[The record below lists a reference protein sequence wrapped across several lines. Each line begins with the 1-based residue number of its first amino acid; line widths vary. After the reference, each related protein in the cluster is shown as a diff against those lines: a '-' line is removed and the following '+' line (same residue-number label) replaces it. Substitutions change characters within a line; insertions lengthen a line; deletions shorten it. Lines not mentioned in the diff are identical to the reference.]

1 MPTSYQMPVFAPL
14 PVAFTRGEGAWLWDA
29 QGRKYLDALAG
40 VAVCGLGHA
49 NPEITAAICD
59 QAGKLLHTSNW
70 YEIPLQAELAERL
83 CQRAGMD
90 NAFFCNSGAEAN
102 EAAIKLARL
111 YGHQKKILNPTIIVT
126 DGSFHGRTLA
136 TLSAS
141 GNRKIQAGF
150 EPLVTG
156 FSRVPYN
163 DLDAVRV
170 VAENNKDVVAI
181 LVEPIMGVGGIQIPD
196 PGYLKG
202 LRTICDE
209 RGWLLML
216 DEIQTGMC
224 RTGKWFAFEHEGIKP
239 DVLTLAKGLGNGV
252 PIGACLARGAAAQ
265 VFKPGSHGSTFS
277 GNPLV
282 CRVGLT
288 VLDILER
295 GKFEKRALDLGTHI
309 LNGLKK
315 SLDGIAGVKEV
326 RGQGLMLAVEL
337 DRPCKEIL
345 TLALE
350 RGLLLNIT
358 ADSVVRLLPPLILS
372 DAEADQIVGSVAG
385 CVQDFLASNVPQ
397 TAQAPAM
404 DGGSAGREAVPTGTN
419 AGAVVPP

>member
-1 MPTSYQMPVFAPL
+1 MPLLDPL
-14 PVAFTRGEGAWLWDA
+14 PVAFAHGAGAWLTDT
-29 QGRKYLDALAG
+29 QGRKYLDALSG

-49 NPEITAAICD
+49 HPEITQAICD

-70 YEIPLQAELAERL
+70 YEVPLQAELAERL
-83 CQRAGMD
+83 CKKSGME

-111 YGHQKKILNPTIIVT
+111 YGHQRKVVSPTIIVT

-170 VAENNKDVVAI
+170 VAENNKDIVAV
-181 LVEPIMGVGGIQIPD
+181 LVEPITGEGGIQIPD
-196 PGYLKG
+196 AGYLKG
-202 LRTICDE
+202 LREICDE

-216 DEIQTGMC
+216 DEIQSGMC
-224 RTGKWFAFEHEGIKP
+224 RTGKWFAFAHEAIKP

-288 VLDILER
+288 VLEILER
-295 GKFEKRALDLGTHI
+295 GKFEKRAAELGARI

-315 SLDGIAGVKEV
+315 SLDGAVGVKDI
-326 RGQGLMLAVEL
+326 RGKGLMLAVEL

-350 RGLLLNIT
+350 RGLLLNVT

-372 DAEADQIVGSVAG
+372 DAEADQIVSGVG
-385 CVQDFLASNVPQ
+385 ECVRSFLAGSELK
-397 TAQAPAM
+397 TA
-404 DGGSAGREAVPTGTN
+404 
-419 AGAVVPP
+419 

>member
-1 MPTSYQMPVFAPL
+1 MPTNYQMPVFAPL
-14 PVAFTRGEGAWLWDA
+14 PVAFAHGAGAWLTDT
-29 QGRKYLDALAG
+29 QGRKYLDALSG

-49 NPEITAAICD
+49 HPEITQAICD

-70 YEIPLQAELAERL
+70 YEVPLQAELAERL
-83 CQRAGMD
+83 CKRAGMD

-170 VAENNKDVVAI
+170 VAENNKDIVAI
-181 LVEPIMGVGGIQIPD
+181 LVEPITGEGGIQIPD
-196 PGYLKG
+196 ANYLKG
-202 LRTICDE
+202 LRAICDE

-216 DEIQTGMC
+216 DEIQTGLC
-224 RTGKWFAFEHEGIKP
+224 RTGKWFAFEHAGIKP
-239 DVLTLAKGLGNGV
+239 DVLSLAKGLGNGV

-265 VFKPGSHGSTFS
+265 VFKPGTHGSTFS

-288 VLDILER
+288 VLDILGR
-295 GKFEKRALDLGTHI
+295 GKFEKRAAELGKRI
-309 LNGLKK
+309 LTGLQK
-315 SLDGIAGVKEV
+315 SLDAVAGVKEI

-350 RGLLLNIT
+350 RGLLLNVT
-358 ADSVVRLLPPLILS
+358 ADSVIRLLPPLILS
-372 DAEADQIVGSVAG
+372 DAEADQIVSGVSQ
-385 CVQDFLASNVPQ
+385 CVHSFLASSAPKS
-397 TAQAPAM
+397 AQAPAM
-404 DGGSAGREAVPTGTN
+404 DGGSAGN
-419 AGAVVPP
+419 AGAVFPR

>member
-1 MPTSYQMPVFAPL
+1 MPVFAPL
-14 PVAFTRGEGAWLWDA
+14 PVAFTRGEGAWLTDTK
-29 QGRKYLDALAG
+29 GRKYLDALSG

-49 NPEITAAICD
+49 HPEITKAICD

-70 YEIPLQAELAERL
+70 YEVPLQAQLAERL
-83 CQRAGMD
+83 CKRAGMD

-163 DLDAVRV
+163 DLDAVRA
-170 VAENNKDVVAI
+170 VAENNKDIVAI
-181 LVEPIMGVGGIQIPD
+181 LVEPITGEGGIQIPD
-196 PGYLKG
+196 AGYLKG
-202 LRTICDE
+202 LRAICDE

-216 DEIQTGMC
+216 DEIQTGLC
-224 RTGKWFAFEHEGIKP
+224 RTGKWFAFEHAGIKP

-252 PIGACLARGAAAQ
+252 PIGACLARGMAAQ
-265 VFKPGSHGSTFS
+265 VFKPGTHGSTFS

-288 VLDILER
+288 VLNILER
-295 GKFEKRALDLGTHI
+295 DKFEKRAAELGKRI

-315 SLDGIAGVKEV
+315 ALDGVAGVKEI

-350 RGLLLNIT
+350 HGLLLNIT

-372 DAEADQIVGSVAG
+372 DAEADQIVSGVSE
-385 CVQDFLASNVPQ
+385 CVRVFLA
-397 TAQAPAM
+397 
-404 DGGSAGREAVPTGTN
+404 GSEPKAVQG
-419 AGAVVPP
+419 

>member
-1 MPTSYQMPVFAPL
+1 MEMPTNYQMPVFAPL
-14 PVAFTRGEGAWLWDA
+14 PVAFTRGEGAWLTDTK
-29 QGRKYLDALAG
+29 GRKYLDALSG

-49 NPEITAAICD
+49 HPEITKAICD

-70 YEIPLQAELAERL
+70 YEVPLQAELAERL
-83 CQRAGMD
+83 CKRAGMD

-181 LVEPIMGVGGIQIPD
+181 LVEPITGEGGIQIPD
-196 PGYLKG
+196 AGYLKG
-202 LRTICDE
+202 LREICDA

-224 RTGKWFAFEHEGIKP
+224 RTGKWFAFEHAGIKP
-239 DVLTLAKGLGNGV
+239 DVLSLAKGLGNGV
-252 PIGACLARGAAAQ
+252 PIGACLARGVAAQ
-265 VFKPGSHGSTFS
+265 VLKPGTHGSTFS

-288 VLDILER
+288 VLELLER
-295 GKFEKRALDLGTHI
+295 GKFEKRAAELGARI
-309 LNGLKK
+309 LKGLKQ
-315 SLDGIAGVKEV
+315 SLEAVAGVKEI

-350 RGLLLNIT
+350 RGLLVNVT

-372 DAEADQIVGSVAG
+372 DAEADQIVSGVAE
-385 CVQDFLASNVPQ
+385 CVRSFLASSESK
-397 TAQAPAM
+397 TAQ
-404 DGGSAGREAVPTGTN
+404 G
-419 AGAVVPP
+419 